1 VRVNENKWRWT
12 GKSTKA
18 AQLVAEDRIDD
29 RRIAKKV
36 GIGTATLE
44 RWKQNPEF
52 IAKVNEIVGRLEAA
66 ILKRGI
72 ANRSRRVAIL
82 DEIAGKLLTVIE
94 ERAKEH
100 RDNAKARKKA
110 EQLLKARATAAT
122 VTGSDG
128 AADDIDLCPVLPGIG
143 AGGETGL
150 LVRQI
155 KLAASG
161 ATVEEFAV
169 DTGLLK
175 ELRAHQEQA
184 AKELGQWTE
193 KREVTG
199 KAEAHMPEILADEQD
214 AQLGLQGVHSRMQDN
229 SGNLAVV
236 NPKRQTHRPSAARSV

>member
-1 VRVNENKWRWT
+1 MSGSVTEFKWT
-12 GKSTKA
+12 AKTTKA
-18 AQLVAEDRIDD
+18 AQLVAADKLKDKQ
-29 RRIAKKV
+29 IAKAV
-36 GIGTATLE
+36 GVAERTLE
-44 RWKQNPEF
+44 RWKLNPEF
-52 IAKVNEIVGRLEAA
+52 VAKVNEIVERVDAA

-72 ANRSRRVAIL
+72 ANRARRVAIL
-82 DEIAGKLLTVIE
+82 DDMAGRLLTVVE

-110 EQLLKARATAAT
+110 QQVIKEGTVEARD
-122 VTGSDG
+122 VP
-128 AADDIDLCPVLPGIG
+128 ILPGVG

-184 AKELGQWTE
+184 AKELGQWSE
-193 KREVTG
+193 KTTTYKVDLSKLT
-199 KAEAHMPEILADEQD
+199 DEQ
-214 AQLGLQGVHSRMQDN
+214 LERI
-229 SGNLAVV
+229 
-236 NPKRQTHRPSAARSV
+236 AAGEDITVPRATCASTAKAGRCRRS